1 MGQAGTKRTEVQDQQ
16 TAVGLLDVPGNP
28 ELTGL
33 EKQGFGAPRLFWER
47 RKFLRNSF
55 AVGFSLGLFVAFLI
69 PVRYESTVQLMPPD
83 NQSSS
88 GMAMLAAL
96 TAKTGGALGS
106 VAGDVLGVKSS
117 GALFVGILRS
127 RTVQDRLVQRFNLK
141 KVYSLKLEEDA
152 RSRLAENTGLSED
165 RKSGII
171 TITVTD
177 HDARRAAAIAQAYV
191 EELDHLVAQ
200 LSTSS
205 ARREREFLEER
216 LTAVRTDLDKAS
228 KDFSQFASKS
238 GAIDIK
244 EQGRAMVEAAANL
257 QGQLIATEASLSG
270 LQQIYTPNNVRVR
283 AAQAHVAE
291 LKSQLE
297 RLGGKAGGDAV
308 DGDNGTAKSD
318 AQYPSIRKLPILGVT
333 YANLYRETKI
343 QETVLEALTQQYEMA
358 KVQEAKETPSVKVL
372 DSAQVPERKSFPP
385 RTLITLVIAM
395 MSVASAGAWMLFRQQ
410 WLAVSADNSGKA
422 LATEIMN
429 SVNAQMPWA
438 PPNGSRFQAAT
449 HRVWKKVVRRGDSA
463 KAAE

>member
-1 MGQAGTKRTEVQDQQ
+1 MTQTGTK
-16 TAVGLLDVPGNP
+16 L
-28 ELTGL
+28 GL
-33 EKQGFGAPRLFWER
+33 EIKNAPSTFKTVSAMDEPDSNSNVNAMDVAKLLWVRRTLLRRWLMIGLVIGA
-47 RKFLRNSF
+47 
-55 AVGFSLGLFVAFLI
+55 VVALLI
-69 PVRYESTVQLMPPD
+69 PSRYVSTVQLMPPD
-83 NQSSS
+83 NQSS

-106 VAGDVLGVKSS
+106 VTGDILGVKSS
-117 GALFVGILRS
+117 GALFLGVLRS

-141 KVYSLKLEEDA
+141 KAYSAKLEEDA
-152 RSRLAENTGLSED
+152 RSRLAENTTLSED

-171 TITVTD
+171 TISVSD
-177 HDARRAAAIAQAYV
+177 HDPRRAAAIAQAYV

-216 LTAVRTDLDKAS
+216 LTAVKTDLDKAS

-270 LQQIYTPNNVRVR
+270 LQQIYTQNNVRVR

-291 LKSQLE
+291 LRNQLE
-297 RLGGKAGGDAV
+297 KLGGKAGEEAVAGDDA
-308 DGDNGTAKSD
+308 TAKSD

-372 DSAQVPERKSFPP
+372 DPAQVPERKSFPP
-385 RTLITLVIAM
+385 RTLITLLIAM
-395 MSVASAGAWMLFRQQ
+395 AAVACAGAWVIFQQ
-410 WLAVSADNSGKA
+410 RWLAVSADNAGKT
-422 LATEIMN
+422 LATEIVHSM
-429 SVNAQMPWA
+429 NAQMPWA
-438 PPNGSRFQAAT
+438 PPNGSRFQAAA
-449 HRVWKKVVRRGDSA
+449 HGVWKRVVRRGNSE